1 MHKRTNGARKLVR
14 ITPDNHNALSKL
26 KKSSRLKL
34 TIPALVNEAI
44 RLGMDTLENELIK
57 IEK

>member
-1 MHKRTNGARKLVR
+1 MR